1 MVFGFFETVT
11 QSCSHGKISW
21 ISYAHLNYREV
32 FEIYAL
38 NQRNERMPKLKRR
51 RPSHAKSYRPFQT
64 CVQSLFWNSSNNFK
78 HEHKFLIIEYKTH
91 YQKKWFALS
100 AFDTNGFCNS
110 EMFHY
115 VTFMISNKYLENFRK
130 IINKFSPSSCA
141 KSYFLMWGGRARDVN
156 KALWELFAGGHGTH
170 QPRLHRKWLV
180 WWVANCSFS
189 RFDWKSV
196 ERNIIMPILGLNSSP
211 QEEKRKLSVHC
222 RPSRNSVN

>member
-1 MVFGFFETVT
+1 M
-11 QSCSHGKISW
+11 
-21 ISYAHLNYREV
+21 
-32 FEIYAL
+32 
-38 NQRNERMPKLKRR
+38 
-51 RPSHAKSYRPFQT
+51 
-64 CVQSLFWNSSNNFK
+64 
-78 HEHKFLIIEYKTH
+78 IIEDKTH

-141 KSYFLMWGGRARDVN
+141 KSYFLKWGGRARDVN
-156 KALWELFAGGHGTH
+156 KALWELFASGHGTH

-180 WWVANCSFS
+180 RWVANCSFS

>member
-51 RPSHAKSYRPFQT
+51 RPSTLNLIGLFRRVS
-64 CVQSLFWNSSNNFK
+64 SLCFETVVITLNTNINF
-78 HEHKFLIIEYKTH
+78 FIEDKTH

-141 KSYFLMWGGRARDVN
+141 KSYFLKWGGRARDVN

-170 QPRLHRKWLV
+170 QPRLPRKWLV
-180 WWVANCSFS
+180 QFFSFWLKIRRKKHNNANP
-189 RFDWKSV
+189 RT
-196 ERNIIMPILGLNSSP
+196 
-211 QEEKRKLSVHC
+211 
-222 RPSRNSVN
+222 